1 MEDIDP
7 KILKTIPM
15 ATEVTLKIERPKK
28 HTSLILRKGVV
39 VSVGTNDNRTHPL
52 AKKYGYRYDE
62 VHSELDALLR
72 YRGPKNNLVLVN
84 YRMNRFGDF
93 RRSKPCCKCM
103 PWCIGIFDKIYYTTH
118 DGLVQLKED

>member
-1 MEDIDP
+1 MDIDP
-7 KILKTIPM
+7 KILKTIDV
-15 ATEVTLKIERPKK
+15 AKQHTLRNPRPKK
-28 HTSLILRKGVV
+28 HTSLIVRKGTV
-39 VSVGTNDNRTHPL
+39 VSVGTNENRTHPL

-93 RRSKPCCKCM
+93 RMSKPCSKCM
-103 PWCIGIFDKIYYTTH
+103 AWCVAIFDKIYYTTH
-118 DGLVQLKED
+118 DGLVQLEY